1 MIRAGLSEE
10 VTFDYSSDRDQELQG
25 SESQFKQREPQV
37 GSPRDGSQQ
46 GLFQSTR
53 ETTGQGAVIKE
64 R

>member
-1 MIRAGLSEE
+1 M
-10 VTFDYSSDRDQELQG
+10 
-25 SESQFKQREPQV
+25 

-64 R
+64 MLAGGQGQVIQACRLWQELSVGTTGAERHRGF